1 MNKESI
7 LALRA
12 SVPIRTV
19 TVAGRRFMLR
29 GMTGQERDDFEASLQ
44 VGSGAPNL
52 ANLRARLLVRSLCDE
67 GGKRLFDD
75 DDADALGELPASILD
90 PLFAVAQKLSG
101 IGKSDIAELLGNS
114 DGAPSG
120 ASSSDS
126 L

>member
-1 MNKESI
+1 
-7 LALRA
+7 
-12 SVPIRTV
+12 
-19 TVAGRRFMLR
+19 MLR